1 MAPAMC
7 RSDPI
12 AQSDPELDLCL
23 YTNGVNLAL
32 ISVCRDCFIE
42 QKAHTIAVGQKC
54 DGCGSRRIVF
64 HTRLNALSI
73 AHIDCDAF
81 YAAIHK
87 RDQPELRD
95 KPVIVGGGVRGVVAT
110 CCYIARASGVRSAMP
125 MFKALKLCPEA
136 VVIKP
141 QMELYSR
148 EGRAIRTMMQDLTP
162 LVEPVSVDEA
172 YLDLSGTD
180 RLHGCSPAVTLAKFQ
195 RTVEAETGLTVSVGL
210 SSNKFLAKTASDLD
224 KPRGFA
230 VLAPEDVPEILWG
243 RPVGFLHGV
252 GPAFVKT
259 LNRDGYM
266 TIGDLAA
273 ADFGALQSRYGD
285 SGGRVAAMAIGKDS
299 RKVEPDSE
307 RKSISSE
314 TTFNHDLRDLE
325 DLEPILARLCTQVGE
340 RTRASACSGR
350 VVTLKLRTAS
360 FKAITRRITL
370 SEPTATGRIVFE
382 AAKPLLV
389 SELSKGPFR
398 LIGVGLTDLS
408 APADADHGDLMNTS
422 APRKAALER
431 ALDQVKAR
439 FGKGAVKSGA

>member
-1 MAPAMC
+1 MAPAIR
-7 RSDPI
+7 RSDPF
-12 AQSDPELDLCL
+12 AQSYPALNLCL
-23 YTNGVNLAL
+23 YRRGVNLAL
-32 ISVCRDCFIE
+32 PSVCRDCFTE
-42 QKAHTIAVGQKC
+42 QKAHKVAVAPKC
-54 DGCGSRRIVF
+54 EACGARRLIS
-64 HTRLNALSI
+64 HDRLNDLSI

-95 KPVIVGGGVRGVVAT
+95 QPVIVGGGTRGVVAT

-125 MFKALKLCPEA
+125 MFKALKLCPHA

-141 QMELYSR
+141 TMDVYAR
-148 EGRAIRTMMQDLTP
+148 EGRAIRKLMQDLTP
-162 LVEPVSVDEA
+162 LVEPVSIDEA
-172 YLDLSGTD
+172 YLDLSGTTL
-180 RLHGCSPAVTLAKFQ
+180 LHGAPPAVTLARFQ
-195 RTVEAETGLTVSVGL
+195 AKVQADTGLTVSVGL

-230 VLAPEDVPEILWG
+230 VLAPEDVPEILWP

-252 GPAFVKT
+252 GPAFVKS

-273 ADFGALQSRYGD
+273 ADFGVLQARYGD
-285 SGGRVAAMAIGKDS
+285 SGARVAAMAIGKDS

-314 TTFNHDLRDLE
+314 TTFNTDLRDLD

-340 RTRASACSGR
+340 RTRASRCSGR

-360 FKAITRRITL
+360 FKAVTRRITL

-389 SELSKGPFR
+389 AELSKGPFR
-398 LIGVGLTDLS
+398 LIGVGLSDLS
-408 APADADHGDLMNTS
+408 EPENADHGDLMNAT

-431 ALDQVKAR
+431 ALDQVKAKY
-439 FGKGAVKSGA
+439 GKGAVKSGV

>member
-1 MAPAMC
+1 LP
-7 RSDPI
+7 
-12 AQSDPELDLCL
+12 
-23 YTNGVNLAL
+23 
-32 ISVCRDCFIE
+32 SVCRNCFIE
-42 QKAHTIAVGQKC
+42 QKAHKDAVVPKC
-54 DGCGSRRIVF
+54 TSCGSRRFVT
-64 HTRLNALSI
+64 HKRLNELSI

-95 KPVIVGGGVRGVVAT
+95 KPVIVGGGTRGVVAT

-125 MFKALKLCPEA
+125 MFKALKLCPHA

-141 QMELYSR
+141 QMDLYSR
-148 EGRAIRTMMQDLTP
+148 EGRIIRAMMQDLTP
-162 LVEPVSVDEA
+162 LVEPVSIDEA
-172 YLDLSGTD
+172 YLDLSGTQ

-195 RTVEAETGLTVSVGL
+195 NKVQTETGLTVSVGL

-230 VLAPEDVPEILWG
+230 VLAPEDVPSILWP
-243 RPVGFLHGV
+243 RQVGFLHGV

-266 TIGDLAA
+266 TIGDLAG
-273 ADFGALQSRYGD
+273 ADVGVLQSRYGD
-285 SGGRVAAMAIGKDS
+285 SGGRVAAMSIGKDS

-360 FKAITRRITL
+360 FKAVTRRITL
-370 SEPTATGRIVFE
+370 NEPTATGRIVFE
-382 AAKPLLV
+382 AAKPLLIA
-389 SELSKGPFR
+389 ELSKGPFR
-398 LIGVGLTDLS
+398 LIGVGLSDLCAAS
-408 APADADHGDLMNTS
+408 DADHGDLMNTS

-431 ALDQVKAR
+431 ALDKVNAK
-439 FGKGAVKSGA
+439 FGKGAVKTAR

>member
-1 MAPAMC
+1 MAPAIG
-7 RSDPI
+7 RSDPF
-12 AQSDPELDLCL
+12 AQSDPTLKLCL
-23 YTNGVNLAL
+23 YSNGVNRAL
-32 ISVCRDCFIE
+32 ISVCRDCFTE
-42 QKAHTIAVGQKC
+42 QKAHSITVGQKC
-54 DGCGSRRIVF
+54 DACGSRRIVS
-64 HTRLNALSI
+64 HARLNEFSI

-81 YAAIHK
+81 YAAVHK

-95 KPVIVGGGVRGVVAT
+95 QAVIVGGGVRGVVAT

-125 MFKALKLCPEA
+125 MFKALKLCPNA

-148 EGRAIRTMMQDLTP
+148 EGLKIRAMMQDLTP
-162 LVEPVSVDEA
+162 LVEPVSIDEA

-180 RLHGCSPAVTLAKFQ
+180 RLHGCSPAVTLVRFQ
-195 RTVEAETGLTVSVGL
+195 RKVEAETGLTVSVGL

-230 VLAPEDVPEILWG
+230 VLAPEDVPDILWG
-243 RPVGFLHGV
+243 RSVGFLHGV

-259 LNRDGYM
+259 LNRDGYI

-273 ADFGALQSRYGD
+273 ADFGVLQSRYGD
-285 SGGRVAAMAIGKDS
+285 SGARVAAMAIGKDS

-314 TTFNHDLRDLE
+314 TTFNTDLRDLE

-340 RTRASACSGR
+340 RTRASLCSGR

-389 SELSKGPFR
+389 AELSKGPFR

-408 APADADHGDLMNTS
+408 EPETADHGDLMNTS

-431 ALDQVKAR
+431 ALDQVKAK

>member
-1 MAPAMC
+1 
-7 RSDPI
+7 
-12 AQSDPELDLCL
+12 
-23 YTNGVNLAL
+23 L

-42 QKAHTIAVGQKC
+42 QKAHTITVGQKC
-54 DGCGSRRIVF
+54 DACGSRRLVS
-64 HTRLNALSI
+64 HRRLSELNI

-95 KPVIVGGGVRGVVAT
+95 QPVIVGGGVRGVVAT

-125 MFKALKLCPEA
+125 MFKALKLCPNA

-148 EGRAIRTMMQDLTP
+148 EGRKIRAMMQDLTP

-172 YLDLSGTD
+172 YLDLSGTQ
-180 RLHGCSPAVTLAKFQ
+180 RVHGSSPAVTLARFQ
-195 RTVEAETGLTVSVGL
+195 RKVEDETGLTVSVGL

-230 VLAPEDVPEILWG
+230 VLAPEDVPEVLWG
-243 RPVGFLHGV
+243 RSVGFLHGV

-273 ADFGALQSRYGD
+273 ADFGVLQSRYGD
-285 SGGRVAAMAIGKDS
+285 SGARVAAMAIGKDS

-314 TTFNHDLRDLE
+314 TTFNTDLRDLE
-325 DLEPILARLCTQVGE
+325 DLEPILARLCTEVGE

-382 AAKPLLV
+382 AAKPLLT

-398 LIGVGLTDLS
+398 LIGVGLTDLREPES
-408 APADADHGDLMNTS
+408 ADHGDLMNTS

-431 ALDQVKAR
+431 ALDQVKAK

>member
-1 MAPAMC
+1 MAPAIG
-7 RSDPI
+7 RSDPF
-12 AQSDPELDLCL
+12 AQSDPTLDLCF
-23 YTNGVNLAL
+23 YTNGVNRAL

-42 QKAHTIAVGQKC
+42 QNAHTFAVGQKC
-54 DGCGSRRIVF
+54 HACGSRRIVS
-64 HTRLNALSI
+64 HPRLTALSI

-95 KPVIVGGGVRGVVAT
+95 QAVIVGGGIRGVVAT

-125 MFKALKLCPEA
+125 MFKALKLCPHG

-141 QMELYSR
+141 QMELYAR
-148 EGRAIRTMMQDLTP
+148 EGRAIRAMMQDLTP
-162 LVEPVSVDEA
+162 LVEPVSIDEA
-172 YLDLSGTD
+172 YLDLSGTQ
-180 RLHGCSPAVTLAKFQ
+180 RLHGSAPVITLARLQ
-195 RTVEAETGLTVSVGL
+195 RSIETKTGLTVSVGL

-230 VLAPEDVPEILWG
+230 VLAPEDVPEVLWG
-243 RPVGFLHGV
+243 RSVGFLHGV

-273 ADFGALQSRYGD
+273 ADFGVLQSRYGD
-285 SGGRVAAMAIGKDS
+285 SGARVASMSIGKDS

-314 TTFNHDLRDLE
+314 TTFNADLCALE
-325 DLEPILARLCTQVGE
+325 DLEPILAKLCSQVGE
-340 RTRASACSGR
+340 RARASLCSGR

-360 FKAITRRITL
+360 FKSVTRRITL
-370 SEPTATGRIVFE
+370 SEPTATGRIVFD
-382 AAKPLLV
+382 AAKPLLIA
-389 SELSKGPFR
+389 ELSKGPFR
-398 LIGVGLTDLS
+398 LIGVGLSDLS
-408 APADADHGDLMNTS
+408 LLADADHGDLMNTS

-431 ALDQVKAR
+431 ALDQVKAK
-439 FGKGAVKSGA
+439 FGKGAVKSGQ

>member
-1 MAPAMC
+1 M
-7 RSDPI
+7 
-12 AQSDPELDLCL
+12 LNLCL
-23 YTNGVNLAL
+23 YSNGVNRAL
-32 ISVCRDCFIE
+32 PSVCRNCFIE
-42 QKAHTIAVGQKC
+42 QKAHKETVGEKC
-54 DGCGSRRIVF
+54 ASCGSRRFVS
-64 HTRLNALSI
+64 HPRLGDLSI

-125 MFKALKLCPEA
+125 MFKALKLCPHA

-148 EGRAIRTMMQDLTP
+148 EGRIIRTMMQDLTP
-162 LVEPVSVDEA
+162 LVEPVSIDEA

-195 RTVEAETGLTVSVGL
+195 AKVATETGLTVSVGL

-224 KPRGFA
+224 KPHGFA
-230 VLAPEDVPEILWG
+230 VLAPEDVPAILWG

-273 ADFGALQSRYGD
+273 APFGVLQSRYGD
-285 SGGRVAAMAIGKDS
+285 SGARVANMAIGKDS
-299 RKVEPDSE
+299 RRVEPDSE

-314 TTFNHDLRDLE
+314 TTFNHDLRALE
-325 DLEPILARLCTQVGE
+325 DLEPILVKLCAQVGE

-360 FKAITRRITL
+360 FKAITRRLTL

-382 AAKPLLV
+382 AAKPLLLA
-389 SELSKGPFR
+389 ELSKGPFR
-398 LIGVGLTDLS
+398 LIGVGLSDLS
-408 APADADHGDLMNTS
+408 SASDADHGDLMNTT

-431 ALDQVKAR
+431 ALDQVKAK
-439 FGKGAVKSGA
+439 FGKGAVKTG

>member
-1 MAPAMC
+1 LPSLC
-7 RSDPI
+7 R
-12 AQSDPELDLCL
+12 
-23 YTNGVNLAL
+23 N
-32 ISVCRDCFIE
+32 CFIE
-42 QKAHTIAVGQKC
+42 QNAHKESASGKC
-54 DGCGSRRIVF
+54 TSCGARRLIT
-64 HTRLNALSI
+64 HPRLTELSI

-87 RDQPELRD
+87 RDQPELKD
-95 KPVIVGGGVRGVVAT
+95 KPVIVGGGTRGVVAT

-125 MFKALKLCPEA
+125 MFKALKLCPQA

-141 QMELYSR
+141 QMDLYSR
-148 EGRAIRTMMQDLTP
+148 EGRAIRAMMQDLTP
-162 LVEPVSVDEA
+162 LVEPVSIDEA

-180 RLHGCSPAVTLAKFQ
+180 LLHGCSPAVTLAKFQ
-195 RTVEAETGLTVSVGL
+195 NKVHLQTGLTVSVGL

-224 KPRGFA
+224 KPHGFA
-230 VLAPEDVPEILWG
+230 ILAPEDVPRVLWP

-273 ADFGALQSRYGD
+273 GEFGVLQSRYGD
-285 SGGRVAAMAIGKDS
+285 SGARVAAMAIGQDS

-314 TTFNHDLRDLE
+314 TTFNHDLRELA
-325 DLEPILARLCTQVGE
+325 DLEPILAKLCSQVGE
-340 RTRASACSGR
+340 RTRASSCSGR

-382 AAKPLLV
+382 AAKPLLIA
-389 SELSKGPFR
+389 ELAKGPFR

-408 APADADHGDLMNTS
+408 EPADADHGDLMNTT

-431 ALDQVKAR
+431 ALDQVKAK
-439 FGKGAVKSGA
+439 FGKGAVKTGL

>member
-1 MAPAMC
+1 LPSLC
-7 RSDPI
+7 RECFNQDQ
-12 AQSDPELDLCL
+12 AQQGAQADKCRVCGARRMVSHARLD
-23 YTNGVNLAL
+23 
-32 ISVCRDCFIE
+32 
-42 QKAHTIAVGQKC
+42 Q
-54 DGCGSRRIVF
+54 
-64 HTRLNALSI
+64 LSI

-87 RDQPELRD
+87 RDQPDLRD
-95 KPVIVGGGVRGVVAT
+95 QPVIVGGGTRGVVAT

-125 MFKALKLCPEA
+125 MFKALKFCPNA

-141 QMELYSR
+141 QMDLYAR
-148 EGRAIRTMMQDLTP
+148 EGRAIRALMQALTP
-162 LVEPVSVDEA
+162 LVEPVSIDEA

-180 RLHGCSPAVTLAKFQ
+180 LLHGAPPAVTLAKFQ
-195 RTVEAETGLTVSVGL
+195 SQVETQTGLTVSIGL

-230 VLAPEDVPEILWG
+230 VLAPEDVPEVLWS

-273 ADFGALQSRYGD
+273 ADFGVLQARYGD
-285 SGGRVAAMAIGKDS
+285 SGARVAAMAIGKDS
-299 RKVEPDSE
+299 RRVDPESE

-314 TTFNHDLRDLE
+314 TTFNTDLRDLA
-325 DLEPILARLCTQVGE
+325 DLEPILFRLCTQVGE
-340 RTRASACSGR
+340 RTRASQCSGR
-350 VVTLKLRTAS
+350 VVTLKLRTTA

-370 SEPTATGRIVFE
+370 VEPTATGRIVFE
-382 AAKPLLV
+382 AAKPLLLA
-389 SELSKGPFR
+389 ELSKGPFR
-398 LIGVGLTDLS
+398 LIGVGLSDLS
-408 APADADHGDLMNTS
+408 APQDADHGDLMNAS

-431 ALDQVKAR
+431 ALDQVKAKY
-439 FGKGAVKSGA
+439 GKGAVKSGL

>member
-1 MAPAMC
+1 
-7 RSDPI
+7 
-12 AQSDPELDLCL
+12 
-23 YTNGVNLAL
+23 
-32 ISVCRDCFIE
+32 
-42 QKAHTIAVGQKC
+42 VGQKC
-54 DGCGSRRIVF
+54 ASCGSRRLVF
-64 HTRLNALSI
+64 HPRLSELSI

-95 KPVIVGGGVRGVVAT
+95 QPVIVGGGRRGVVAT

-125 MFKALKLCPEA
+125 MFQALKLCPHA

-141 QMELYSR
+141 SMDLYSR
-148 EGRAIRTMMQDLTP
+148 EGRRIRAMMQDLTP
-162 LVEPVSVDEA
+162 LVEPVSIDEA
-172 YLDLSGTD
+172 YLDLSGTE
-180 RLHGCSPAVTLAKFQ
+180 RLHGTSPAVTLARFQ
-195 RTVEAETGLTVSVGL
+195 RKVELETGLTISVGL

-230 VLAPEDVPEILWG
+230 VLAPEDVPAILWS

-273 ADFGALQSRYGD
+273 ADFGVLQSRYGD
-285 SGGRVAAMAIGKDS
+285 SGGRVASMAIGKDS

-307 RKSISSE
+307 RKSVSSE
-314 TTFNHDLRDLE
+314 TTFNHDLKDLE
-325 DLEPILARLCTQVGE
+325 DLEPILASLCSQVGE
-340 RTRASACSGR
+340 RARASMCSGR

-382 AAKPLLV
+382 AAKPLLIA
-389 SELSKGPFR
+389 ELSKGPFR

-408 APADADHGDLMNTS
+408 APGDADHGDLMNTT

-431 ALDQVKAR
+431 ALDQVNAKY
-439 FGKGAVKSGA
+439 GKGSVKAGMSGSTLKPKPT

>member
-1 MAPAMC
+1 LP
-7 RSDPI
+7 
-12 AQSDPELDLCL
+12 
-23 YTNGVNLAL
+23 
-32 ISVCRDCFIE
+32 SVCRDCFTE
-42 QKAHTIAVGQKC
+42 QKAHKVAVAPKC
-54 DGCGSRRIVF
+54 EACGSRRLIS
-64 HTRLNALSI
+64 HDRLNDLSI

-87 RDQPELRD
+87 RDEPHLRD
-95 KPVIVGGGVRGVVAT
+95 QPVIVGGGTRGVVAT

-125 MFKALKLCPEA
+125 MFKALKLCPQA
-136 VVIKP
+136 IVIKP
-141 QMELYSR
+141 TMDVYAR
-148 EGRAIRTMMQDLTP
+148 EGRAIRKLMQDLTP
-162 LVEPVSVDEA
+162 LVEPVSIDEA
-172 YLDLSGTD
+172 YLDLSGTTL
-180 RLHGCSPAVTLAKFQ
+180 LHGAPPAVTLARFQ
-195 RTVEAETGLTVSVGL
+195 AKVQTDTGLTVSVGL

-230 VLAPEDVPEILWG
+230 VLAPEDVPEILWP

-252 GPAFVKT
+252 GPAFVKS

-273 ADFGALQSRYGD
+273 ADHGVLQARYGD
-285 SGGRVAAMAIGKDS
+285 SGARVAAMAIGKDS

-314 TTFNHDLRDLE
+314 TTFNTDLRDLE
-325 DLEPILARLCTQVGE
+325 DLEPILARLCGQVGE
-340 RTRASACSGR
+340 RTRASRCSGR

-360 FKAITRRITL
+360 FKAVTRRITL

-389 SELSKGPFR
+389 AELSKGPFR
-398 LIGVGLTDLS
+398 LIGVGLSDLS
-408 APADADHGDLMNTS
+408 EPEDADHGDLMNAT

-431 ALDQVKAR
+431 ALDQVKAKY
-439 FGKGAVKSGA
+439 GKGAVKSGV

>member
-1 MAPAMC
+1 
-7 RSDPI
+7 
-12 AQSDPELDLCL
+12 
-23 YTNGVNLAL
+23 
-32 ISVCRDCFIE
+32 VC
-42 QKAHTIAVGQKC
+42 QKC
-54 DGCGSRRIVF
+54 DTCGSRRLVA
-64 HTRLNALSI
+64 HLRLSALNI

-95 KPVIVGGGVRGVVAT
+95 QAVIVGGGVRGVVAT

-125 MFKALKLCPEA
+125 MFKALKLCPNA

-148 EGRAIRTMMQDLTP
+148 EGRKIRAMMHDLTP
-162 LVEPVSVDEA
+162 LVEPVSIDEA
-172 YLDLSGTD
+172 YIDLSGTE
-180 RLHGCSPAVTLAKFQ
+180 RLHGCVPAVTLARFQ
-195 RTVEAETGLTVSVGL
+195 RKVEDETGLTVSIGL

-224 KPRGFA
+224 KPRGFT

-243 RPVGFLHGV
+243 RSVGFLHGV

-273 ADFGALQSRYGD
+273 ADFEVLQHRYGE
-285 SGGRVAAMAIGKDS
+285 SGARVAAMSIGKDG
-299 RKVEPDSE
+299 RKVEPESE

-314 TTFNHDLRDLE
+314 TTFNSDLHELE
-325 DLEPILARLCTQVGE
+325 DIEPILARLCTQVGE
-340 RTRASACSGR
+340 RTRAGTCSGR
-350 VVTLKLRTAS
+350 VVTLKLRTAT

-370 SEPTATGRIVFE
+370 IEPTATGRIVYD
-382 AAKPLLV
+382 AARPLLIN
-389 SELSKGPFR
+389 ELSKGPFR
-398 LIGVGLTDLS
+398 LIGVGLTDLCE
-408 APADADHGDLMNTS
+408 PETADHGDLMDTS

-431 ALDQVKAR
+431 ALDEVKSKYGR
-439 FGKGAVKSGA
+439 GAVKSGI

>member
-1 MAPAMC
+1 M
-7 RSDPI
+7 
-12 AQSDPELDLCL
+12 
-23 YTNGVNLAL
+23 
-32 ISVCRDCFIE
+32 
-42 QKAHTIAVGQKC
+42 GQKC
-54 DGCGSRRIVF
+54 AACGSRRIVF
-64 HTRLNALSI
+64 HDRLSTFSI

-125 MFKALKLCPEA
+125 MFKALKLCPDA

-148 EGRAIRTMMQDLTP
+148 EGRRIRAMMQDLTP

-172 YLDLSGTD
+172 YLDLSGTQ
-180 RLHGCSPAVTLAKFQ
+180 RLHGSSPAVTLAKFQ
-195 RTVEAETGLTVSVGL
+195 RKVELETGLTVSVGL

-230 VLAPEDVPEILWG
+230 VLAPEDVPTILWG
-243 RPVGFLHGV
+243 RSVGFLHGV

-273 ADFGALQSRYGD
+273 ADFGVLQARYGD
-285 SGGRVAAMAIGKDS
+285 TGARVAAMAIGKDS
-299 RKVEPDSE
+299 RKVDPESE
-307 RKSISSE
+307 RKSISCE
-314 TTFNHDLRDLE
+314 TTFNTDLRDLV

-350 VVTLKLRTAS
+350 VVTLKLRTTA

-370 SEPTATGRIVFE
+370 GEPTATGRIVFE
-382 AAKPLLV
+382 AAKPLLL

-408 APADADHGDLMNTS
+408 EPADADHGDLINTS

-431 ALDQVKAR
+431 ALDQVKSKY
-439 FGKGAVKSGA
+439 GKGAVKSGI

>member
-1 MAPAMC
+1 M
-7 RSDPI
+7 S
-12 AQSDPELDLCL
+12 L
-23 YTNGVNLAL
+23 
-32 ISVCRDCFIE
+32 
-42 QKAHTIAVGQKC
+42 KC
-54 DGCGSRRIVF
+54 TTCGSRRLIS
-64 HTRLNALSI
+64 HPRLNDLSI

-95 KPVIVGGGVRGVVAT
+95 QAVIVGGGTRGVVAT

-125 MFKALKLCPEA
+125 MFKALKLCPDA

-141 QMELYSR
+141 QMDLYSR
-148 EGRAIRTMMQDLTP
+148 EGRAIRAMMQDLTP
-162 LVEPVSVDEA
+162 LVEPVSIDEA

-180 RLHGCSPAVTLAKFQ
+180 LLHGCSPAVTLAKFQ
-195 RTVEAETGLTVSVGL
+195 AKVQFETGLTVSVGL

-224 KPRGFA
+224 KPHGFA
-230 VLAPEDVPEILWG
+230 ILAPEDVPSILWA

-252 GPAFVKT
+252 GPAFVKS

-273 ADFGALQSRYGD
+273 ADFGVLQSRYGD
-285 SGGRVAAMAIGKDS
+285 SGGRVAAMSIGKDS
-299 RKVEPDSE
+299 RKVEPDTE

-314 TTFNHDLRDLE
+314 TTFNTDLRDLA

-370 SEPTATGRIVFE
+370 SEPTATGRIVLE

-408 APADADHGDLMNTS
+408 APADADHGDLMNTT

-431 ALDQVKAR
+431 ALDQVKAK
-439 FGKGAVKSGA
+439 FGKGAVRSGI

>member
-1 MAPAMC
+1 VGGKCASCGA
-7 RSDPI
+7 RR
-12 AQSDPELDLCL
+12 
-23 YTNGVNLAL
+23 L
-32 ISVCRDCFIE
+32 IS
-42 QKAHTIAVGQKC
+42 HP
-54 DGCGSRRIVF
+54 
-64 HTRLNALSI
+64 RLNQLSI

-87 RDQPELRD
+87 RDQPDLKD
-95 KPVIVGGGVRGVVAT
+95 KPVIVGGGTRGVVAT

-125 MFKALKLCPEA
+125 MFKALKLCPHA

-141 QMELYSR
+141 QMDLYSR
-148 EGRAIRTMMQDLTP
+148 EGRAIRAMMQELTP
-162 LVEPVSVDEA
+162 LVEPVSIDEA

-180 RLHGCSPAVTLAKFQ
+180 LLHGCSPAITLAKFQ
-195 RTVEAETGLTVSVGL
+195 NQVYGQTGLTVSVGL

-224 KPRGFA
+224 KPHGFA
-230 VLAPEDVPEILWG
+230 ILAPEDVPDILWP

-266 TIGDLAA
+266 TIGDLAG
-273 ADFGALQSRYGD
+273 ADFGVLQARYGD
-285 SGGRVAAMAIGKDS
+285 SGARVAAMSIGKDS

-314 TTFNHDLRDLE
+314 TTFNHDLRELS
-325 DLEPILARLCTQVGE
+325 DLEPILAKLCSQVGE
-340 RTRASACSGR
+340 RTRASSCAGR

-382 AAKPLLV
+382 AAKPLLIA
-389 SELSKGPFR
+389 ELAKGPFR
-398 LIGVGLTDLS
+398 LIGIGLTDLS
-408 APADADHGDLMNTS
+408 EPANADHGDLMNTT

-431 ALDQVKAR
+431 ALDQVKAK
-439 FGKGAVKSGA
+439 FGKGAVKTGL

>member
-1 MAPAMC
+1 M
-7 RSDPI
+7 
-12 AQSDPELDLCL
+12 
-23 YTNGVNLAL
+23 
-32 ISVCRDCFIE
+32 
-42 QKAHTIAVGQKC
+42 
-54 DGCGSRRIVF
+54 
-64 HTRLNALSI
+64 I
-73 AHIDCDAF
+73 AHPRLEALNIAHVDCDAF

-95 KPVIVGGGVRGVVAT
+95 QPVIVGGGTRGVVAT

-125 MFKALKLCPEA
+125 MFKALKLCPHA

-148 EGRAIRTMMQDLTP
+148 EGRAIRAMMSDLTP
-162 LVEPVSVDEA
+162 LVEPVSIDEA
-172 YLDLSGTD
+172 YLDLSGTHL
-180 RLHGCSPAVTLAKFQ
+180 LHGCVPAVTLAKFQ
-195 RTVEAETGLTVSVGL
+195 AKVQSETGLTVSIGL

-230 VLAPEDVPEILWG
+230 VLAPEDVPEILWN

-259 LNRDGYM
+259 LNRDGFM

-273 ADFGALQSRYGD
+273 ADPAALFRRYGD
-285 SGGRVAAMAIGKDS
+285 SGTRVAAMSIGKDS
-299 RKVEPDSE
+299 RKVEPFSE

-314 TTFNHDLRDLE
+314 TTFNTDLRDLS
-325 DLEPILARLCTQVGE
+325 DLEPILFRLCTQVGE
-340 RTRASACSGR
+340 RTRASICAGR
-350 VVTLKLRTAS
+350 VVTVKLRTAS

-382 AAKPLLV
+382 AAKPLLLD
-389 SELSKGPFR
+389 ELTKGPFR
-398 LIGVGLTDLS
+398 LIGVGLSDLS
-408 APADADHGDLMNTS
+408 DPSDADHGDLMNST

-431 ALDQVKAR
+431 AVDQVKAK
-439 FGKGAVKSGA
+439 FGKSAVKSGL

>member
-1 MAPAMC
+1 
-7 RSDPI
+7 
-12 AQSDPELDLCL
+12 
-23 YTNGVNLAL
+23 
-32 ISVCRDCFIE
+32 
-42 QKAHTIAVGQKC
+42 VGQKC
-54 DGCGSRRIVF
+54 EACGSRRLVS
-64 HTRLNALSI
+64 HPRLTEFSI

-95 KPVIVGGGVRGVVAT
+95 QPVIVGGGVRGVVAT

-125 MFKALKLCPEA
+125 MFKALKLCPHA

-148 EGRAIRTMMQDLTP
+148 EGRAVRAMMQDLTP
-162 LVEPVSVDEA
+162 LVEPVSIDEA
-172 YLDLSGTD
+172 YLDLSGTQ
-180 RLHGCSPAVTLAKFQ
+180 RLHGCSPAVTLARFQ
-195 RTVEAETGLTVSVGL
+195 RKVEVEAGLTVSVGL

-243 RPVGFLHGV
+243 RSVGFLHGV

-285 SGGRVAAMAIGKDS
+285 SGARVAEMAIGKDS

-314 TTFNHDLRDLE
+314 TTFNTDLRELD

-350 VVTLKLRTAS
+350 VVTLKLRSAS

-370 SEPTATGRIVFE
+370 SEPTATGRIVFD
-382 AAKPLLV
+382 AAKPLLAA
-389 SELSKGPFR
+389 ELSKGPFR

-408 APADADHGDLMNTS
+408 EPETADHGDLMNTS

-431 ALDQVKAR
+431 ALDQVKAK
-439 FGKGAVKSGA
+439 FGKGAVKSGR